1 MTGRDDND
9 RNQVDHARKGTAM
22 PHACRGAEQAE
33 NADAREAFEEALSVL
48 DEREL
53 TFLEPER

>member
-1 MTGRDDND
+1 MS
-9 RNQVDHARKGTAM
+9 H
-22 PHACRGAEQAE
+22 PCRGAERAE
-33 NADAREAFEEALSVL
+33 TADAREAFEEALSVL

>member
-1 MTGRDDND
+1 
-9 RNQVDHARKGTAM
+9 M